1 MGLTV
6 GLTGGIASGKST
18 VAAMLRELGCV
29 VYDADAIVRE
39 LYRAGAPGHV
49 ALVREYGTRILD
61 WNGEVDRPALS
72 QLALSSPDG
81 AERLNQL
88 IHPLVIEKQR
98 ELIAEERKRDPDAI
112 VVVEAALLI
121 ESGGR
126 QRFDTVIVVDVS
138 PEIQKERALL
148 RGLTAEEYQRRIDR
162 QLPASERN
170 RHADFV
176 IVNDGSREELQQQV
190 AAVVEQLRKR

>member
-18 VAAMLRELGCV
+18 VAAILRELGCV
-29 VYDADAIVRE
+29 VFDADAIVRE
-39 LYRAGAPGHV
+39 LYRPGAPGHA
-49 ALVREYGTRILD
+49 ALVREYGTAILD
-61 WNGEVDRPALS
+61 SNGEVDRPALS

-81 AERLNQL
+81 AERLNRL
-88 IHPLVIEKQR
+88 IHPLVVERQQ
-98 ELIAEERKRDPDAI
+98 ELIAEELKRDPHAI

-126 QRFDTVIVVDVS
+126 ERFDKVLAVDVS
-138 PEIQKERALL
+138 PEVQKERALS
-148 RGLTAEEYQRRIDR
+148 RGLTAEEFQRRFDR
-162 QLPASERN
+162 QLPAPERN

-176 IVNDGSREELQQQV
+176 IVNDGSHEELQQRVEVVV
-190 AAVVEQLRKR
+190 AQLRKR